1 MTTKACVKKAAWIY
15 VAAFLLLA
23 FSFHAE
29 AKTSKKDSTEK
40 TKTAKKEDGKMTT
53 VVMETSLGTIEIELD
68 GEKAPISAKNFLK
81 YVDEKFYDGTIFHR
95 VIKGFMIQGGGFTE
109 KMDQKKT
116 HDPIKNEAG
125 NGLKNVTGTIAMART
140 NIVDSATAQFF
151 INVVDNDFLNH
162 TDESARGYGYAVF
175 GKVTSGMDV
184 VEKIRA
190 VPTGNKMGMDDVP
203 NTPVVIKSVKRK

>member
-1 MTTKACVKKAAWIY
+1 MKKAAWIY